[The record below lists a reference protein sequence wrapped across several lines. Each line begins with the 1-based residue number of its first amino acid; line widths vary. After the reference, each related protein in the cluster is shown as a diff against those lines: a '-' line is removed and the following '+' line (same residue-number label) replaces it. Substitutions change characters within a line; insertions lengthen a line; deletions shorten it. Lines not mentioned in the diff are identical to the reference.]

1 MTTMVQEA
9 REAGSSGGPKPSGGE
24 RSEPKQGEGP
34 PEGANETGEK
44 PIGETEVLERA
55 KRRTFTSEYKLRI
68 VREAER
74 CRSDSAIGALLR
86 REGLY
91 SSHLVNWR
99 KLAEQGQL
107 EGLAA
112 RKRGRKGKKAGPSAK
127 ELEKLRR
134 ENDRLKADL
143 AEARVLLD
151 FQKKVA
157 GMLGVRLNRPPNADD
172 GS

>member
-1 MTTMVQEA
+1 MVKET
-9 REAGSSGGPKPSGGE
+9 RDTGISGGPKPSGGE
-24 RSEPKQGEGP
+24 RSEPQQGAGP
-34 PEGANETGEK
+34 PERANETGEP

-55 KRRTFTSEYKLRI
+55 KRRQFTSEYKLRI

-112 RKRGRKGKKAGPSAK
+112 RKRGRKGKKSDPAAK

-134 ENDRLKADL
+134 ENQKLKADL
-143 AEARVLLD
+143 EEVRVLLD

-157 GMLGVRLNRPPNADD
+157 GMLGVRLNRPPTADD
-172 GS
+172 AS

>member
-1 MTTMVQEA
+1 M
-9 REAGSSGGPKPSGGE
+9 
-24 RSEPKQGEGP
+24 
-34 PEGANETGEK
+34 
-44 PIGETEVLERA
+44 
-55 KRRTFTSEYKLRI
+55 
-68 VREAER
+68 REAEK
-74 CRSDSAIGALLR
+74 CRGANAIGELLR

-107 EGLAA
+107 AGLT
-112 RKRGRKGKKAGPSAK
+112 RKRGRKGKKADPVVK
-127 ELEKLRR
+127 ENEKLKR
-134 ENDRLKADL
+134 ENERLKKDL
-143 AEARVLLD
+143 EEVRVLLD

>member
-1 MTTMVQEA
+1 MVKET
-9 REAGSSGGPKPSGGE
+9 RDAGISGGPKPSGGS
-24 RSEPKQGEGP
+24 RSEPEQGAGP
-34 PEGANETGEK
+34 PERDAENGTN
-44 PIGETEVLERA
+44 EVLA
-55 KRRTFTSEYKLRI
+55 HPKRRKFTSEYKLRI
-68 VREAER
+68 VREAEK
-74 CRSDSAIGALLR
+74 CRGASAIGELLR

-107 EGLAA
+107 DGLT
-112 RKRGRKGKKAGPSAK
+112 RKRGRKGKKADPGAK
-127 ELEKLRR
+127 EMEKLRR
-134 ENDRLKADL
+134 ENERLKADL
-143 AEARVLLD
+143 EEARILLD